1 MFTPILSYSSDLS
14 DYLTDTYQ
22 RSLIFLDILRQR
34 GDEQASISERPL
46 ATVFVFEHEII
57 MSGHAL
63 KRPINYYLGHILPP
77 RDCAI
82 NPKKPPV
89 VVIDPRAGQGPG
101 ISGFKPESEIG
112 EALAEGHP
120 VYFIAFSAQP
130 LPGQTFLDV
139 IDGQVAFF
147 EHIVDLHPNAPRPI
161 AIGNCQAGYQTFMA
175 AMLKPDLLGTLIMA
189 GSPLSYWQGVHGKNP
204 MRYMGGLLGGSW
216 INALISDLGN
226 GKFDGANL
234 ITNFDNLNPAN
245 FLWSKQYHVY
255 ANIDNEP
262 KRYLGFEKWWGDFIF
277 LNGDEIQYLVD
288 KLFIGNKL
296 SSNQLYS
303 NDGHRFDLRNFKK
316 PIICFT
322 SRGDHISPPQQALG
336 WILDLYRSTEE
347 IREREQTIVYCV
359 DATAGHL
366 AIFVSGKIAEKEDAA
381 FVRNIDLLEC
391 LPPGLY
397 EIVLTPS
404 ADNNNHYIAN
414 FKRRTLDDIRAFG
427 RNSVDDDR
435 AFDTVSRLS
444 EINLSSYRCFVQPF
458 VRSIANE
465 TLAEWLRTF
474 HPLRLSYSL
483 FSSKTPG
490 MSSIESLANHA
501 RENRKPINQTNPY
514 LIIQNIISNQIESF
528 LSFYGQVRD
537 QLKEHYFFNVYD
549 APVIQGLLGTQANT
563 SWSCQPPALTPEEEA
578 TFLAK
583 REESKNKIHCGTI
596 DDALVRA
603 LLFVVSGEKHFDE
616 QLGHALYQL
625 ALKPLQLHKSDIKK
639 IVREQAL
646 ILHINSQEAIQ
657 CLPDMVTSADDRAEI
672 LKRIHLVMNALPS
685 VTEEANHRIEQLTNL
700 LEE

>member
-1 MFTPILSYSSDLS
+1 MFMPILSSSSDLS
-14 DYLTDTYQ
+14 DYLTDAYQ
-22 RSLIFLDILRQR
+22 RTLIFLDILRQR
-34 GDEQASISERPL
+34 GDEQESISERPL

-57 MSGHAL
+57 LSGHSL

-77 RDCAI
+77 QDTPI
-82 NPKKPPV
+82 NPDKPPV

-147 EHIVDLHPNAPRPI
+147 EYIVDLHPNAPRPI
-161 AIGNCQAGYQTFMA
+161 AIGNCQAGYQTFMT
-175 AMLKPDLLGTLIMA
+175 AMLKPDLFGTLIMA
-189 GSPLSYWQGVHGKNP
+189 GSPMSYWQGVHGKNP
-204 MRYMGGLLGGSW
+204 MRYTGGLVGGSW
-216 INALISDLGN
+216 INALVSDLGN

-234 ITNFDNLNPAN
+234 ITNFDNLSPAN
-245 FLWSKQYHVY
+245 FFWGKQYHVY

-288 KLFIGNKL
+288 KLFIGNQL
-296 SSNQLYS
+296 TSNQLYS

-322 SRGDHISPPQQALG
+322 SRGDNISPPPQALG

-347 IREREQTIVYCV
+347 IREREQTILYCV

-366 AIFVSGKIAEKEDAA
+366 AIFVSGKVAEKEDAA

-397 EIVLTPS
+397 EMVLTPS
-404 ADNNNHYIAN
+404 SDSNHYIAS
-414 FKRRTLDDIRAFG
+414 FERRTLDDIRAFG

-444 EINLSSYRCFVQPF
+444 EINLSIYRSFAQPF
-458 VRSIANE
+458 VRAIANE

-483 FSSKTPG
+483 FSSKMPG
-490 MSSIESLANHA
+490 MSSVESLANQV
-501 RENRKPINQTNPY
+501 RKNRKPVRQSNPY
-514 LIIQNIISNQIESF
+514 LMIQDMISNQIESF
-528 LSFYGQVRD
+528 LSFYGQARD
-537 QLKEHYFFNVYD
+537 QMTEHYFFTLYNS
-549 APVIQGLLGTQANT
+549 PLIQGLLGTHANT
-563 SWSCQPPALTPEEEA
+563 SWSRQPPALNPEEEA
-578 TFLAK
+578 DFLAK
-583 REESKNKIHCGTI
+583 REEAKNKIRSGTI

-603 LLFVVSGEKHFDE
+603 LLFIVSGEKHFDE
-616 QLGHALYQL
+616 QLGNALYQL
-625 ALKPLQLHKSDIKK
+625 ALKPLQLNKSEIKQ
-639 IVREQAL
+639 IVHQQTL
-646 ILHINSQEAIQ
+646 ILHINSEEAIK
-657 CLPDMVTSADDRAEI
+657 CLPDIVPSPDDRAEI
-672 LKRIHLVMNALPS
+672 LKRINLVMNALPS
-685 VTEEANHRIEQLTNL
+685 VTAEAKNRIKQITNL
-700 LEE
+700 LGN